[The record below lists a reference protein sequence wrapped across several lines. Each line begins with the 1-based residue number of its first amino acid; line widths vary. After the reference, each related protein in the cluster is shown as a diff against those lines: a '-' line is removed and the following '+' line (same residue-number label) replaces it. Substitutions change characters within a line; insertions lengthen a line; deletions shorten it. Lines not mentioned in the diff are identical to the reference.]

1 MRILIVGRFLGT
13 GGSERSLMPLAR
25 ELDCAGHDLTLL
37 LVKPPESHI
46 IFKDFPGPVIMPSES
61 SPWRRFQA
69 LVQLNRAIAST
80 DIVVATSEYTAT
92 YVSWLLALWYRK
104 PLVADVQVNLSSW
117 INDNCNP
124 LHHYLCRWIYP
135 EISYI
140 RCVSEGVAQDLQSS
154 YKVPTKN
161 LSIIYVPFDIDA
173 IAQAAQL
180 PISDAHSH
188 IFSRPTIVSA
198 GRLSSQKRFDI
209 AIQSF
214 LRLRQHYKIDAH
226 LLILGDGELRPQL
239 EQQVQALGLKE
250 QVFLPGFVE
259 NPHAYIKRSQVFLLS
274 SEYEGLPRVLI
285 EALAVGCPTV
295 ATDCPS
301 GPYEILEGGKWGL
314 LTPMADPEAMAHA
327 LAQVLT
333 NPELAQRLT
342 QAGLQRAKAFD
353 TQTIAQQYQIFLD
366 QASQFR
372 ARIEVLDARASR

>member
-1 MRILIVGRFLGT
+1 MRLLIVGRFSGI
-13 GGSERSLMPLAR
+13 GGSERSLMPLAKQ
-25 ELDCAGHDLTLL
+25 LHGAGYELTLL
-37 LVKPPESHI
+37 MIKPPEKDL
-46 IFKDFPGPVIMPSES
+46 IFKDFPGNVFIPTGS
-61 SPWRRFQA
+61 SPRHQFQA
-69 LVQLNRAIAST
+69 LLQLNRAIASA
-80 DIVVATSEYTAT
+80 DIVVATSEFTIT
-92 YVSWLLALWYRK
+92 YITWLLALWHRK
-104 PLVADVQVNLSSW
+104 PLVADAQVNISRW

-124 LHHYLCRWIYP
+124 FHHYLCRWIYP
-135 EISYI
+135 EISHI

-161 LSIIYVPFDIDA
+161 LSIIYVPFDIDE

-198 GRLSSQKRFDI
+198 GRLTSQKRFDI

-214 LRLRQHYKIDAH
+214 LCLRQDYKIDAH

-239 EQQVQALGLKE
+239 QQQVHALGLKE
-250 QVFLPGFVE
+250 KVFLPGFVE
-259 NPHAYIKRSQVFLLS
+259 NPYAYIQRSQVFLLS
-274 SEYEGLPRVLI
+274 SDYEGFGRVLVD
-285 EALAVGCPTV
+285 ALAVGCPTV

-333 NPELAQRLT
+333 NPELAQKL
-342 QAGLQRAKAFD
+342 QQNGLGRAKAFD
-353 TQTIAQQYQIFLD
+353 TQIIAQQYQNILNHAW
-366 QASQFR
+366 QHQLA
-372 ARIEVLDARASR
+372 